1 MRLERGTGL
10 PAQDAPGLFWL
21 GQAGFF
27 IDTGAHRL
35 VIDPYLSDSLATKYA
50 GTANPHLRMMPP
62 PVSVFD
68 LPRPDAVLVTHAHT
82 DHMDAE
88 TLGPLFQRFP
98 DLPFLVPSAR
108 MEVARQRIGASARL
122 IGMDAGQSQSPLSG
136 LTVTGFAA
144 AHETLERDA
153 SGKHV
158 FLGYGVVS
166 GGIRLYHSGDCI
178 PYPGL
183 VEAVR
188 AFQPHLALLPVNG
201 RDAARLA
208 AGVPGNFT
216 LDEAISLAREARVPA
231 MVAHHFGL
239 FDFNTLDPEEIDR
252 AAEKTD
258 GAPLVLRPRAGERFN
273 LLV

>member
-1 MRLERGTGL
+1 
-10 PAQDAPGLFWL
+10 
-21 GQAGFF
+21 
-27 IDTGAHRL
+27 
-35 VIDPYLSDSLATKYA
+35 
-50 GTANPHLRMMPP
+50 
-62 PVSVFD
+62 
-68 LPRPDAVLVTHAHT
+68 VLVTHAHT
-82 DHMDAE
+82 DHMDPE

-98 DLPFLVPSAR
+98 DLPFIVPAAR
-108 MEVARQRIGASARL
+108 MEIAQQRIGTSAQL
-122 IGMDAGQSQSPLSG
+122 IGMDARQDTSPVAG

-144 AHETLERDA
+144 AHETLEQDA
-153 SGKHV
+153 SGQHL

-183 VEAVR
+183 AEALR

-216 LDEAISLAREARVPA
+216 LDEAIALTKEACVPA
-231 MVAHHFGL
+231 LIAHHFGL